1 VKYTNSII
9 NGDFNI
15 DGVLSDKV
23 GLRQASVLLAIPVAM
38 AGVAILSG
46 ILPFAVMAD
55 GGRYARL
62 RYYQYLKA
70 RDKEQK
76 IDRLLKS
83 FELTKYQKH
92 IIKSTLINI

>member
-1 VKYTNSII
+1 MKYTNSII

-70 RDKEQK
+70 RRKEQH
-76 IDRLLKS
+76 IERLLKS
-83 FELTKYQKH
+83 FCLNKQQRKN
-92 IIKSTLINI
+92 IKSLLINI